1 VRAFAII
8 GKDDF
13 RARADSPMQSS
24 RTWRSW
30 HNTTKPLARE
40 CGRYSPKVRFCMS
53 SGHIESLCPAELHQV
68 ALSFA
73 IRLDN
78 KRAAS
83 PPQSPKPP
91 FF

>member
-1 VRAFAII
+1 MAQYHETPSTRVRPLFPESALLYE
-8 GKDDF
+8 F
-13 RARADSPMQSS
+13 RPYRIF
-24 RTWRSW
+24 
-30 HNTTKPLARE
+30 
-40 CGRYSPKVRFCMS
+40 V
-53 SGHIESLCPAELHQV
+53 PAELHQV